1 MKKLHYYK
9 EKTKYFHLAV
19 ILLFSYII
27 IDLYLISKDKVD
39 SMILLYIL
47 MILVQMYQC
56 FEGIVIMYK
65 KLKCKSKG
73 TLYEGIIIG
82 KIGHSTVKQGYFY
95 QLIVLYSNGKVK
107 TPYIQSK
114 YVDKIKNKKCKV
126 YEYNKITYIEGF
138 ELCKKNNEG
147 INIRII
153 KED

>member
-19 ILLFSYII
+19 ILLFSYIMI
-27 IDLYLISKDKVD
+27 YLYLIRKDKVD
-39 SMILLYIL
+39 AIILLFIL
-47 MILVQMYQC
+47 MILVQMYEC

-73 TLYEGIIIG
+73 TLYEGMIIG
-82 KIGHSTVKQGYFY
+82 KIGHSTHRKGYFY
-95 QLIVLYSNGKVK
+95 QLVVLYSNGKVK

-114 YVDKIKNKKCKV
+114 LVDKIKSKKCKV

-138 ELCKKNNEG
+138 ELCNKGEKG
-147 INIRII
+147 IDIRII